1 MAAHPS
7 ILNRADLCTV
17 RRKLAA
23 ASKTVVFT
31 NGCFDLLHRGSV
43 ELLCEAAEL
52 GDVLMVGVNS
62 DASVRALKGPG
73 RPLLAEEDRAFLLA
87 TLRPVSYVCLFDE
100 VSVESLIADLL
111 PDVLVKGGD
120 YAPHEIVGAHL
131 VKGAGGRVEALS
143 YYKGASTTA
152 LSDRIRELAD

>member
-1 MAAHPS
+1 MSAHPS
-7 ILNRADLCTV
+7 ILSRNGLCQV
-17 RRKLAA
+17 RNKLAE
-23 ASKTVVFT
+23 ASKSVVFT

-52 GDVLMVGVNS
+52 GDVLMVGLNS

-73 RPLLAEEDRAFLLA
+73 RPLLAEGDRAFLLA

-100 VSVESLIADLL
+100 LSVESLVAELL

-120 YAPHEIVGAHL
+120 YQPHEIVGAQ
-131 VKGAGGRVEALS
+131 VVVEAGGRVAALS
-143 YYKGASTTA
+143 YYKGASTSA
-152 LSDRIRELAD
+152 LSDRIRELED